1 MRWRLV
7 LERLRRLFEPRT
19 EDPGPLP
26 EVTLRPIG
34 MVSNRIAE
42 PIHEGWEAVESRI
55 VLRPELAP
63 ALLGLSDYSH
73 IYVLFWLHRV
83 PPHLRGTRLQ
93 IHPRDRQ
100 DLPLQGLFATRTQL
114 RPNPLGLTVVRL
126 LSVRANV
133 LRVVGLDAIDGTP
146 VLDLKPYISYY
157 DAVPGARQPQWIT
170 ALRR

>member
-1 MRWRLV
+1 M
-7 LERLRRLFEPRT
+7 LERMKRLFEPRP

-26 EVTLRPIG
+26 KVTLRAIG
-34 MVSNRIAE
+34 VVRNRVTE
-42 PIHEGWEAVESRI
+42 PTPEGWEHVESRI

-63 ALLGLSDYSH
+63 ALLGLADYSH
-73 IYVLFWLHRV
+73 IYVLFWLHRI

-93 IHPRDRQ
+93 LHPRDRQ

-133 LRVVGLDAIDGTP
+133 LRVLGLDAIDGTP
-146 VLDLKPYISYY
+146 VLDLKPYIPYY
-157 DAVPGARQPQWIT
+157 DAVAGARQPRWMTELQ
-170 ALRR
+170 R